1 MSLGNEESSIDLR
14 IYDQFSEIRENIDI
28 LEEAKATVRFH
39 QSDFCH
45 IVPDSIDLEVPNGRV
60 STTVTTQNHSLEGE
74 EIFVRTEK
82 TGECKGAIFID
93 DDSSLVQDIETK
105 RFYYAN
111 RSQFEFKSAPMKN
124 VVSVRFHIHD
134 PSVKT
139 AILSYLDRQI
149 KWRPIYRLDVEEK
162 DQNATIKCYAVISN
176 PSTHSYKS
184 AVAYAS
190 MTDAAPPPS
199 IDIGDHKEIGGLFQY
214 TISKPF
220 KLSARSDLY
229 EEFLDAKIT
238 PHFWSSYETINEK
251 REELKFSRIYEITS
265 NEFLPTGKMS
275 IREQGRIIAN
285 VRLDQLPAGAKRE
298 IRIGEDSSGLIRRKV
313 DNFKESGRVITTDI
327 EIEITNLRH
336 RTWEYRYKE
345 SSDKH
350 DVDYSY
356 SFLNEKDPDVTITGN
371 VLKVTKKLESEQV
384 WKLKVQLIA
393 VKKDFSNKSRL
404 ISIMKSLERKNT
416 IKSIIQ

>member
-111 RSQFEFKSAPMKN
+111 RSQFQFKSAPMKN

-149 KWRPIYRLDVEEK
+149 KWRPICRLDVEEK
-162 DQNATIKCYAVISN
+162 DKNATIKCYAVISN
-176 PSTHSYKS
+176 PSTHSYKVNS
-184 AVAYAS
+184 AELFGGDVAS
-190 MTDAAPPPS
+190 IPHPIPREITPPPS

-265 NEFLPTGKMS
+265 TEFLPTGKMS

-371 VLKVTKKLESEQV
+371 VLKVTKKLESERGNAASVMATVEEGQ
-384 WKLKVQLIA
+384 KLE
-393 VKKDFSNKSRL
+393 FGGRW
-404 ISIMKSLERKNT
+404 
-416 IKSIIQ
+416 